1 MRWRYRKLEAQ
12 LYDADV
18 ALIYAVVWGRR
29 DEIEEARQRKRSVML
44 ELLEI
49 RSDAVLRQI
58 AGMDRETIIR
68 LYGGPQE

>member
-18 ALIYAVVWGRR
+18 ALIHAVVWGRR
-29 DEIEEARQRKRSVML
+29 SEIEEARQRKRSVML

-49 RSDAVLRQI
+49 KSDAVLRQI

-68 LYGGPQE
+68 LYGGPEE

>member
-18 ALIYAVVWGRR
+18 ALIHAVVWGRR
-29 DEIEEARQRKRSVML
+29 SEIEEARQRKRRVML

-49 RSDAVLRQI
+49 KSDAVVCQI